1 MGFAEYAEYDGL
13 GLAELVRRREVSPA
27 EVLDAAIERVER
39 HNARLN
45 AVVHRAYD
53 GARRAAAGALPD
65 GPFRGVPFLLKDLN
79 LDAAGMPRTDG
90 SVALRDRIPA
100 EDAEL
105 VRRHRAAG
113 LVIFGKT
120 NTPEFGITGTTEG
133 RLFGACRNPWNPEHI
148 AGGSSGG
155 SAAAVASGMV
165 PLAHASDGMGSIRI
179 PASCCGLFGLKISRD
194 RNPWWPEDVMRA
206 LPLSVHHC
214 VSRTVRDSAALL
226 DATGFAEPRAPW
238 APPPKHRPYLDEL
251 AASPQRLRVAFSAE
265 RPDGRPLHPEV
276 KSAVDD
282 AAHLVET
289 LGHAVEERPLPINQM
304 LLYVALSPVASANMA
319 AAVAEISERLGRE
332 LREDELEPLTW
343 SIVRSGRGVSGVQA
357 LRGMRWLAR
366 LVREVAAFFEE
377 VDVYLTPAMATPPP
391 QIGHI
396 DPLGPDPALLHQR
409 QAESFPF
416 TAPFNMTGQPAMSVP
431 LAWSA
436 DGLPIGMQFA
446 ARYGD
451 EATLF
456 RLAAQLEQARPWRQR
471 RPPIWG

>member
-13 GLAELVRRREVSPA
+13 GLAERIRRRDVSAA
-27 EVLDAAIERVER
+27 EVLEAAIERVER
-39 HNARLN
+39 LNPRLN
-45 AVVHRAYD
+45 AVVYKAYD
-53 GARRAAAGALPD
+53 DARRAAAGPRPD
-65 GPFRGVPFLLKDLN
+65 GPLQGVPFLLKDLN
-79 LDAAGMPRTDG
+79 LNAAGMPRTDG
-90 SVALRDRIPA
+90 SVALRDRVPA

-133 RLFGACRNPWNPEHI
+133 RLFGPCRNPWNPDHI

-155 SAAAVASGMV
+155 AAAAVASGMV

-214 VSRTVRDSAALL
+214 VSRSVRDSAALL
-226 DATGFAEPRAPW
+226 DATGFAEGRAPW
-238 APPPKHRPYLDEL
+238 APPPKQRPYLEEVSL
-251 AASPQRLRVAFSAE
+251 PPPRLRIAFTTA

-276 KSAVDD
+276 KAAVEDT
-282 AAHLVET
+282 ARLLES
-289 LGHAVEERPLPINQM
+289 LGHAIEERSLPINQM
-304 LLYVALSPVASANMA
+304 LLYIALAPVASANMA
-319 AAVAEISERLGRE
+319 AAVTEIAEGLGRE
-332 LREDELEPLTW
+332 LREDDLEPLTW
-343 SIVRSGRGVSGVQA
+343 SIVRNGRAVSGEQA
-357 LRGMRWLAR
+357 LRGMRWLQR
-366 LVREVAAFFEE
+366 LVRDVSAFFEE
-377 VDVYLTPAMATPPP
+377 VDVHLTPVTATPPP
-391 QIGHI
+391 RIGHI
-396 DPLGPDPALLHQR
+396 DPLDPDPSILNQR
-409 QAESFPF
+409 QAESFPY

-431 LAWSA
+431 LAWTR
-436 DGLPIGMQFA
+436 DGLPLGMQFV

-456 RLAAQLEQARPWRQR
+456 RLAAQLEEARPWRGR
-471 RPPIWG
+471 RPPLFG

>member
-276 KSAVDD
+276 KAAIED

-289 LGHAVEERPLPINQM
+289 LGHAVEERPLSINQM

-391 QIGHI
+391 RIGHI